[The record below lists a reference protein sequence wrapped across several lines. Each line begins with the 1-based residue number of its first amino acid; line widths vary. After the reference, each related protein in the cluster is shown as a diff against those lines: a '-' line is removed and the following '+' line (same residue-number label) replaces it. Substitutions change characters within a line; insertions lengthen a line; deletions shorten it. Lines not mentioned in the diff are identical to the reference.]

1 MKKIILAGALA
12 AAVTILA
19 GCSTGLEPLTT
30 DTPAVVEQEP
40 VIEPSLVTPDPDVEA
55 GVIAVVQAASP
66 ALADMTADDITT
78 AAVQACNVFDAGMPL
93 TEWVQLAAGDGY
105 TTPDAGALLAY
116 AVTTICPAHADLI
129 EGDHQ

>member
-19 GCSTGLEPLTT
+19 GCSTGLEPLTGT
-30 DTPAVVEQEP
+30 TPAVTPAP

-55 GVIAVVQAASP
+55 GVIAVVQASSP
-66 ALADMTADDITT
+66 ALADMTADDITA
-78 AAVQACNVFDAGMPL
+78 AAVAACNVFDAGMPL
-93 TEWVQLAAGDGY
+93 TEWVQLAAGDGH
-105 TTPDAGALLAY
+105 TTPDAGAILAY

>member
-19 GCSTGLEPLTT
+19 GCSTGLEPLTGT
-30 DTPAVVEQEP
+30 TPAVTPAP

-55 GVIAVVQAASP
+55 GVIAVVQASSP
-66 ALADMTADDITT
+66 ALADMTADDITA
-78 AAVQACNVFDAGMPL
+78 AAVAACNVFDAGMPL

-105 TTPDAGALLAY
+105 TTPDAGAILAY

>member
-19 GCSTGLEPLTT
+19 GCSTGLEPLTD
-30 DTPAVVEQEP
+30 DTPAVTPAP

-66 ALADMTADDITT
+66 ALSDMTADDITA
-78 AAVQACNVFDAGMPL
+78 AAVAACNLFDAGMPL

-105 TTPDAGALLAY
+105 TTPDAGAILAY

-129 EGDHQ
+129 EGN